1 MADQR
6 WFDEDEAARYLSLR
20 MSALRRLVKAGR
32 LPSPNVS
39 LGKRMP
45 RWDKEELDRA
55 MTGAAV
61 VVVQKPKTKDPQ
73 QVIEDGLQKL
83 LTTGRARSSLRQER
97 RDSR

>member
-6 WFDEDEAARYLSLR
+6 WLDEEEAARYLSLR

-55 MTGAAV
+55 MTGAPAE
-61 VVVQKPKTKDPQ
+61 KPKLQNPQ
-73 QVIEDGLQKL
+73 QVVQNAVQKIL
-83 LTTGRARSSLRQER
+83 AQSRPRASIRPQGRHG
-97 RDSR
+97 